1 MSYRIVSGNYGTQVL
16 ATGSVSKW
24 NSLTAMN
31 AGGTHDDGMVTSN
44 GHLISPFQI
53 GNKGDTRSVK
63 DGGSLQAPDSNPN
76 YSTLTNAT
84 RTYYRYFR
92 NNTGNDRSSI
102 TITLHGSGS
111 MVEKSTALGNNG
123 NFHLEV
129 KVPESTAWLD
139 AGKSY
144 ISNNKDVDGSGALVG
159 GSSPTPISTGGT
171 SFSVTFNGG
180 SQLGTGGG
188 SKAVVLK
195 LSAHKDWIGYL
206 ERITVAYS

>member
-1 MSYRIVSGNYGTQVL
+1 
-16 ATGSVSKW
+16 
-24 NSLTAMN
+24 
-31 AGGTHDDGMVTSN
+31 
-44 GHLISPFQI
+44 
-53 GNKGDTRSVK
+53 
-63 DGGSLQAPDSNPN
+63 
-76 YSTLTNAT
+76 
-84 RTYYRYFR
+84 
-92 NNTGNDRSSI
+92 
-102 TITLHGSGS
+102 

-144 ISNNKDVDGSGALVG
+144 ISNNKDTDGSGALVG

-180 SQLGTGGG
+180 SQLGNSGGN
-188 SKAVVLK
+188 KAVVLK

>member
-1 MSYRIVSGNYGTQVL
+1 MIYSGSVGSTNENTLEYFGMESYRIVSGNYGTQTL

-31 AGGTHDDGMVTSN
+31 NGGTHDDGMVTSN

-76 YSTLTNAT
+76 YSTLTNST

-111 MVEKSTALGNNG
+111 MVEKSTSVEWA
-123 NFHLEV
+123 EV
-129 KVPESTAWLD
+129 DRERRANDLMKRWIQRKKLWL
-139 AGKSY
+139 KK
-144 ISNNKDVDGSGALVG
+144 INK
-159 GSSPTPISTGGT
+159 
-171 SFSVTFNGG
+171 
-180 SQLGTGGG
+180 
-188 SKAVVLK
+188 
-195 LSAHKDWIGYL
+195 
-206 ERITVAYS
+206 